1 VWRTIARVAV
11 VGLIAVAAVLF
22 LMRGNDRL
30 LVESPLGAEDP
41 HFPDYVATL
50 VGSPLTRG
58 DAYEI
63 LQNGNAIFPPMLE
76 AIEQAKRT
84 ISFESFIY
92 STGVIP
98 DRFTAALADA
108 AQRGVEVRIVLDAFG
123 AMDISRDNLDRLIE
137 AGCMVLWFNPL
148 RPVTIEKTNYRT
160 HRKVLVVDGE
170 VAFTG
175 GVGLGDQWIGDAR
188 NEDEWRDMQVKVTG
202 PAVRYLEAAFY
213 ENWLES
219 GGRVVPP
226 FAERPPP
233 EGTGARSIVIWSN
246 PTGGA
251 NNVKLLYLLSIAAAR
266 RSIDIASPY
275 FILDHTTRWALD
287 HARERGVRVRL
298 VTEGEITDALSVKR
312 ASRAEYDELLQR
324 GYEIYE
330 FQPTMMHLKAMVVD
344 EAWSLIGSANFDN
357 RSFELN
363 DELTVAIA
371 DRAVA
376 AILTRA
382 FEADTARSE
391 RLELDLWRQRPLRH
405 RVSEQFW
412 SLFGAFF

>member
-1 VWRTIARVAV
+1 VWRTLARVAV
-11 VGLIAVAAVLF
+11 VVLIAIAAVLF
-22 LMRGNDRL
+22 FLEPDRRL
-30 LVESPLGAEDP
+30 LVESALGAEDP
-41 HFPDYVATL
+41 QFPDYAATV

-63 LQNGNAIFPPMLE
+63 LQNGDAIFPSMLE
-76 AIEQAKRT
+76 AIERAQRT

-92 STGVIP
+92 STGVVP
-98 DRFTAALADA
+98 DRFTVALAGA
-108 AQRGVEVRIVLDAFG
+108 ARRGVAVRIVLDAFG
-123 AMDISRDNLDRLIE
+123 AMDISRDNLDRLAE
-137 AGCMVLWFNPL
+137 AGVMVLWFNPI
-148 RPVTIEKTNYRT
+148 RPMTIQKTNYRT

-175 GVGLGDQWIGDAR
+175 GVGLGDQWLGDAR
-188 NEDEWRDMQVKVTG
+188 NEDEWRDMQVRVTG

-219 GGRVVPP
+219 GGRVVPA
-226 FAERPPP
+226 FEERPPS

-251 NNVKLLYLLSIAAAR
+251 NDVKLLYLISIAAAR
-266 RSIDIASPY
+266 RTIDIASPY
-275 FILDHTTRWALD
+275 FILDQTTRWVLD
-287 HARERGVRVRL
+287 RARERGVRVRL

-312 ASRAEYDELLQR
+312 ASRAQYDALLER

-344 EAWSLIGSANFDN
+344 ETWSLVGSANFDP

-371 DRAVA
+371 DPSVA
-376 AILTRA
+376 ATLTRA
-382 FEADTARSE
+382 FEADMARSA
-391 RLELDLWRQRPLRH
+391 RLELDTWRERPLRH
-405 RVSEQFW
+405 RASERFW
-412 SLFGAFF
+412 SLFSALF